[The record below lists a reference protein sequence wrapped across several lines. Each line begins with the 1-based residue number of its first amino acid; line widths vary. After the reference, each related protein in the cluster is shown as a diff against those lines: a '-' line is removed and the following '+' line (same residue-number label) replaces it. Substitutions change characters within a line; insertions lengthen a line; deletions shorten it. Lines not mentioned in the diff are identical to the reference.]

1 MNLVHCRNTGYCE
14 PFRCGMFEDLN
25 ACSYSAP
32 WYIQSTHLQWP
43 TPPGELKLL
52 FFTESLLHLN
62 VLCAVLGILLLVIRL
77 CCGNSSL
84 KVNFLLNEWSYGHG
98 QDLRNDVQKKTPNY
112 LAVIFSWT
120 SELQECQSHPN
131 KMSLLFPQQND
142 IQFLSWGCRTFMKGN
157 RKYRE
162 WEKREKRRDID
173 KPILNS
179 QCALLL

>member
-1 MNLVHCRNTGYCE
+1 MNALTVMARIWEMMCR
-14 PFRCGMFEDLN
+14 
-25 ACSYSAP
+25 
-32 WYIQSTHLQWP
+32 
-43 TPPGELKLL
+43 
-52 FFTESLLHLN
+52 
-62 VLCAVLGILLLVIRL
+62 
-77 CCGNSSL
+77 
-84 KVNFLLNEWSYGHG
+84 
-98 QDLRNDVQKKTPNY
+98 KKTQNY

-162 WEKREKRRDID
+162 WEKKEKRRDID

-179 QCALLL
+179 QCALLLWNICIILASVMLTVPNSEGKKNPLKSSAKPHPKIQSLKTFDLAFFFFLS